1 MPLEYE
7 YTFRNYNKKKLIEII
22 KQNGGYKVG
31 HYIFKVMVFI
41 HPLEKDGT
49 YIRVRDEGHRIT
61 MTYKY
66 LNNKKFADEHEI
78 NIDNFDAAVNIL
90 LGIGCKTKYYYEK
103 LREIWNIK
111 NSEIVFDINPGM
123 PERMEVE
130 SPTLKELDNLTKKLD
145 LLKFKLNGSETPIS
159 EELYGFK
166 IPKNLPILTFLNVKK
181 HLLPLVTK
189 NKPDFIELIKK
200 QKKLYLKVLNSNK

>member
-7 YTFRNYNKKKLIEII
+7 YVFRNYNKKKLIESI
-22 KQNGGYKVG
+22 KKNGGYKVG

-41 HPLEKDGT
+41 HPLNKDGT

-66 LNNKKFADEHEI
+66 FNKKNFADEHEI

-111 NSEIVFDINPGM
+111 NSEIVFDINPGT

-130 SPTLKELDNLTKKLD
+130 SPTLKELDSLTNKLD
-145 LLKFKLNGSETPIS
+145 ILEYKLNGTETSIS

-166 IPKNLPILTFLNVKK
+166 IPKNLGSLTFLNVKK

-189 NKPDFIELIKK
+189 NKSDFIKLITK
-200 QKKLYLKVLNSNK
+200 QKKLYLKVLN